1 MAAAEYFRWVSRA
14 NGIQFFRLGGIHAT
28 RQAAE
33 AVRSEAGRTGTEI
46 IEGPGESL
54 QQSLGEG
61 DVAEL
66 RGEHIPFEPVAA
78 D

>member
-1 MAAAEYFRWVSRA
+1 MAAAEYFRWVSRV
-14 NGIQFFRLGGIHAT
+14 NGVQFFRLGGLHAT

-33 AVRSEAGRTGTEI
+33 AARSEGGRTGTDI
-46 IEGPGESL
+46 IEGPEESL
-54 QQSLGEG
+54 QSSLGEG

-66 RGEHIPFEPVAA
+66 RGELIPSEPVAT